1 MSENRISVIGLGK
14 LGIPLAAACASKGM
28 SVIGVELDR
37 SKVEMINAGKAPVFE
52 PGLQEMM
59 TAHRSRL
66 RATSDFREAVLGS
79 SISFLI
85 VPTPS
90 DERGAFSLKFINQAA
105 EEIGR
110 ALREKKEEHLIVVT
124 STVLPGSTEYS
135 IIPTIEKASGKR
147 CGQGFRVCYNPEF
160 IALGSVI
167 KDLLNPD
174 FVLIGQSDE
183 TAGKQ
188 LEAWY
193 ASFTSNRAPVAR
205 MNLVNAELTKIS
217 INTYV
222 TTKITFANML
232 ATICEEL
239 PGGDIDAVTNAIG
252 MDSRI
257 GKRYLTGALGYG
269 GPCFPRDNRALSF
282 LAEAIGSSAPLAHA
296 TDEANRAMVSRQC
309 ERVVGN
315 LPAGSTVAVLG
326 LAYKPDTNVIDE
338 SQSISLAKQ
347 LAANGNRVIVF
358 DPHAMETARAALQG
372 NVIYASSIADALKNA
387 DAVVIMNP
395 CAEFKALEAK
405 DFPRRP
411 SPMLVVDCWRILS
424 AKLRSCDWIRYA
436 PLGTGSVDQPRI
448 ARLERIWQ
456 GAAAERKTAHSPTIP
471 TNAR

>member
-1 MSENRISVIGLGK
+1 MNDQRISVIGLGK
-14 LGIPLAAACASKGM
+14 LGIPFAAAAASKGM
-28 SVIGVELDR
+28 SVLGVEMDK
-37 SKVEMINAGKAPVFE
+37 SKVDLVNQGKAPVFE

-59 TAHRSRL
+59 SAHRSRI

-110 ALREKKEEHLIVVT
+110 ALREKTEEHLVVVT

-135 IIPTIEKASGKR
+135 IVPTIEKASGKK

-167 KDLLNPD
+167 KDLLHPD

-183 TAGKQ
+183 TAGKR

-193 ASFTSNRAPVAR
+193 ASFTNNRAPIAR

-282 LAEAIGSSAPLAHA
+282 LAHAVGASAPLAES
-296 TDEANRAMVSRQC
+296 TDEANRELVRRQC
-309 ERVVGN
+309 ERIVGA

-338 SQSISLAKQ
+338 SQSISLAKG
-347 LAANGNRVIVF
+347 LVENGNRVVVF
-358 DPHAMETARAALQG
+358 DPHAMETTKAVLQN
-372 NVIYASSIADALKNA
+372 NVIYAASLAEALKNA
-387 DAVVIMNP
+387 DAVVIMNACP
-395 CAEFKALEAK
+395 EFKTLETK

-411 SPMLVVDCWRILS
+411 TPTLVVDCWRILA
-424 AKLRSCDWIRYA
+424 AKLRDCEWIRYA
-436 PLGTGSVDQPRI
+436 PLGTGTVDGQRI
-448 ARLERIWQ
+448 ARLEKIWQ
-456 GAAAERKTAHSPTIP
+456 SAATGDRKPAQPKAAP
-471 TNAR
+471 AL